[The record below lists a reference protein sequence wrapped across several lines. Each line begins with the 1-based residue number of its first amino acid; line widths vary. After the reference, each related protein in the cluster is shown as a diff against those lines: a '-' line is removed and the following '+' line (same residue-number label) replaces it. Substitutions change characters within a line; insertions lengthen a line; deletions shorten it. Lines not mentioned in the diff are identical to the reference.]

1 MNWVLVIL
9 VFTIPSG
16 HQLPD
21 RSYRDRIELGPFQT
35 EADCKRTIPQVRFES
50 FPRTEDVSYDMHEV
64 RCEKV
69 SAPPTAKPVH
79 P

>member
-9 VFTIPSG
+9 VFTIHDG
-16 HQLPD
+16 HRLAD
-21 RSYRDRIELGPFQT
+21 TSYRDRIELGPFQT
-35 EADCKRTIPQVRFES
+35 EADCRRTISQVRFES

-69 SAPPTAKPVH
+69 TQK
-79 P
+79 